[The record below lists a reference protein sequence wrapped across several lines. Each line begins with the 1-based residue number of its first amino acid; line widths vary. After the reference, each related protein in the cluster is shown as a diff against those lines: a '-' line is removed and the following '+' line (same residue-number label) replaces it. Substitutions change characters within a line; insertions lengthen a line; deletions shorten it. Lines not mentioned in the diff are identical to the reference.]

1 MKRRDF
7 LHDISHAAA
16 LGALLPTFNMGWNLN
31 HSNFLNSTIDR
42 GKILVLI
49 RLNGGNDGL
58 NTVIPLDQ
66 YSNLNKVRPHVIM
79 PENKLVQLGKS
90 DLALHPSLADLKA
103 FSDEKRMKVIQ
114 NVGYEKPD
122 FSHFRSMDIWQSA
135 SDYDQFLT
143 SGWIG
148 RYIENEHPTFPQE
161 YPNERFPHPLAI
173 ELGWAS
179 SLTLTGNYSFPSFI
193 VNDPEQ
199 FQEIINDFD
208 HEYPNSYSGDRLKYA
223 QLIAK
228 QSNLYGDVVK
238 ASFQNSSSEINFPS
252 SHLGWQL
259 ETASRLIRGGLN
271 TRVYM
276 VDLGGF
282 DTHDRQVDLADPTIG
297 EHARILKDLN
307 DSVTA
312 FIKSLDASGDSDRV
326 LTMTFSEFGRTI
338 NSNASYGTDHGT
350 AAPMFI
356 FGNRISDDVLG
367 KNPEI
372 PEVARWQDNLAVEF
386 DFRQV
391 YASILDQWMGADVE
405 TEKAALLKEFP
416 KLPITGSAIDQDG
429 DGILDRDDQCN
440 DTPAGAVVDTNGC
453 EVFSLAPDTF
463 NVAVTSVSC
472 AGMNNGSIALSAK
485 ADPTTSYSFA
495 YDAGDA
501 GTGMLNTANNYSAS
515 LEGLAPGSY
524 NICFTVDGQSNYERC
539 YSISLAE
546 PAPLETNAVVNT
558 STRTLDLNLKGSKE
572 YRVTLNGKPLV
583 TQKQALTLPLVAGKN
598 TIEVRTDLQ
607 CQGIYFDEIFVS
619 EEVKVYPNPTS
630 GPLQLYVGGSDRNVS
645 LSVTSLQGSTVYS
658 TDLSVGS
665 SRFSAIDLSHLS
677 SGVYIVSLKS
687 ATINTSHKIIKD

>member
-7 LHDISHAAA
+7 IHDISHAAA
-16 LGALLPTFNMGWNLN
+16 LGAVLPTFNIDWNTNSSNILN
-31 HSNFLNSTIDR
+31 NTLDK

-79 PENKLVQLGKS
+79 PDNKLIQLGKN
-90 DLALHPSLADLKA
+90 DLALHPSLADFKA
-103 FSDEKRMKVIQ
+103 LSDERRMKVIQ
-114 NVGYEKPD
+114 NVGYEVPD
-122 FSHFRSMDIWQSA
+122 FSHFRSMDIWQSG

-148 RYIENEHPTFPQE
+148 RFIENEHPNFPEQ
-161 YPNERFPHPLAI
+161 YPNELFPHPLAI
-173 ELGWAS
+173 ELGWAT
-179 SLTLTGNYSFPSFI
+179 SLALTGNYSFPSFI
-193 VNDPEQ
+193 VNNPEQ

-208 HEYPNSYSGDRLKYA
+208 HDYPNSYSGDRLKYV

-228 QSNLYGDVVK
+228 QSNLYSNVVK
-238 ASFQNSSSEINFPS
+238 TSFQNSSDEISFPS

-259 ETASRLIRGGLN
+259 KTASRLIRGGLN

-282 DTHDRQVDLADPTIG
+282 DTHDRQVEISDPTTG

-338 NSNASYGTDHGT
+338 NSNGSYGTDHGT

-391 YASILDQWMGADVE
+391 YASILDQWMGADAE
-405 TEKAALLKEFP
+405 TEKATLFKDFE

-429 DGILDRDDQCN
+429 DGVLDRDDLCN
-440 DTPAGAVVDTNGC
+440 DTPAGAIVDTNGC
-453 EVFSLAPDTF
+453 EVFSLAADTF
-463 NVAVTSVSC
+463 TVLVTSASC

-485 ADPTTSYSFA
+485 DERYSYT
-495 YDAGDA
+495 YDAGTA
-501 GTGMLNTANNYSAS
+501 GTGVLNAANNYTAT
-515 LEGLAPGSY
+515 LEGLATGSY
-524 NICFTVDGQSNYERC
+524 NICFSVDGQSNYERC
-539 YSISLAE
+539 YSVTVGE

-558 STRTLDLNLKGSKE
+558 STRTVDLSLRGAKQYK
-572 YRVTLNGKPLV
+572 VTLNGKPI
-583 TQKQALTLPLVAGKN
+583 TTEKSTITLPLVAGN
-598 TIEVRTDLQ
+598 NILQVRTDLE
-607 CQGIYFDEIFVS
+607 CQGVHFEEIFVS
-619 EEVKVYPNPTS
+619 EEVKVYPNPTK
-630 GPLQLYVGGSDRNVS
+630 GPLQLYVGGTDRSVNVQ
-645 LSVTSLQGSTVYS
+645 VTSLQGSSVLNT
-658 TDLSVGS
+658 TLEVGS
-665 SRFSAIDLSHLS
+665 RRIGTIDISNLT
-677 SGVYIVSLKS
+677 SGLYIVTLKS
-687 ATINTSHKIIKD
+687 ATVNTSHKIIKE

>member
-16 LGALLPTFNMGWNLN
+16 LGSLLPTFGLGWQDKSYSLFDN
-31 HSNFLNSTIDR
+31 TIDA

-79 PENKLVQLGKS
+79 PENKLVQLGKN
-90 DLALHPSLADLKA
+90 DLALHPSLSDLKL
-103 FSDEKRMKVIQ
+103 FSDEKRMKIIQ
-114 NVGYEKPD
+114 NVGYEVPD

-135 SDYDQFLT
+135 SDYDQFLS

-148 RYIENEHPTFPQE
+148 RYIEKEHPGFPTQ
-161 YPNERFPHPLAI
+161 YPNEQFPHPLAI
-173 ELGWAS
+173 ELGWSS
-179 SLTLTGNYSFPSFI
+179 SLTMLGQYSFPSYI
-193 VNDPEQ
+193 VSDPQ
-199 FQEIINDFD
+199 RLVEIINDFD
-208 HEYPNSYSGDRLKYA
+208 HEYPNTYSGDRLKYI
-223 QLIAK
+223 QLIGK
-228 QSNLYGDVVK
+228 QSNQYGQVIK
-238 ASFQNSSSEINFPS
+238 EAYEKSSNDSSFPS

-271 TRVYM
+271 SRVYM

-282 DTHDRQVDLADPTIG
+282 DTHDRQVEMDDPTKG

-338 NSNASYGTDHGT
+338 NSNGSYGTDHGT
-350 AAPMFI
+350 AAPMMI

-372 PEVARWQDNLAVEF
+372 PEVARWQDNLAVEY

-391 YASILDQWMGADVE
+391 YASILDQWMGADIE
-405 TEKAALLKEFP
+405 TEKASLLKEFP
-416 KLPITGSAIDQDG
+416 KLPIAGSAIDQDG

-440 DTPAGAVVDTNGC
+440 DTPAGAIVDTNGC
-453 EVFSLAPDTF
+453 EVFSLAADTF
-463 NVAVTSVSC
+463 SVLVTSASC
-472 AGMNNGSIALSAK
+472 AGMNNGSVTLSAK
-485 ADPTTSYSFA
+485 DERYSYAF
-495 YDAGDA
+495 DAGD
-501 GTGMLNTANNYSAS
+501 GGSGVLNTANGYSAT
-515 LEGLAPGSY
+515 LEGLSPGTY
-524 NICFTVDGQSNYERC
+524 NICFTVDGQANYQRC
-539 YSISLAE
+539 YSITVGE

-558 STRTLDLNLKGSKE
+558 STRTVDLSLRGAKQYK
-572 YRVTLNGKPLV
+572 VTLNGKPMV
-583 TQKQALTLPLVAGKN
+583 TDKAMLTLPLVAGKN
-598 TIEVRTDLQ
+598 TIEVRTDLE
-607 CQGIYFDEIFVS
+607 CQGVYFEEVFVS

-630 GPLQLYVGGSDRNVS
+630 GPLQIYVGGTNNNVNIK
-645 LSVTSLQGSTVYS
+645 VTSLSGRVAYADRLEIGTRRYATV
-658 TDLSVGS
+658 DLSNL
-665 SRFSAIDLSHLS
+665 A
-677 SGVYIVSLKS
+677 SGVYIVTLKS
-687 ATINTSHKIIKD
+687 ATVNTSHKIIKD

>member
-16 LGALLPTFNMGWNLN
+16 LGTLLPTFGFGLQ
-31 HSNFLNSTIDR
+31 SNSYSLFSNTYDL

-66 YSNLNKVRPHVIM
+66 FSNLNKVRPHVIM

-90 DLALHPSLADLKA
+90 DLALHPSLADLKI
-103 FSDEKRMKVIQ
+103 FSDEKRMKIIQ
-114 NVGYEKPD
+114 NVGYEVPD

-135 SDYDQFLT
+135 SDYDQFLS
-143 SGWIG
+143 SGWLG
-148 RYIENEHPTFPQE
+148 RYIENEHPGFPTQ
-161 YPNERFPHPLAI
+161 YPNDQYPHPLAV
-173 ELGWAS
+173 ELGWSS
-179 SLTLTGNYSFPSFI
+179 SLTTLGQYSFPNYI
-193 VNDPEQ
+193 VNNPERLV
-199 FQEIINDFD
+199 EIINDFD
-208 HEYPNSYSGDRLKYA
+208 HEYPNTYSGDRLKYI
-223 QLIAK
+223 QLIGK
-228 QSNLYGDVVK
+228 QSNEYGQVIK
-238 ASFQNSSSEINFPS
+238 EAYESSSSENSFPS

-259 ETASRLIRGGLN
+259 ETASRLIKGGLN

-282 DTHDRQVDLADPTIG
+282 DTHDRQVEISDPTTG

-338 NSNASYGTDHGT
+338 NSNGSYGTDHGT

-356 FGNRISDDVLG
+356 FGNRISDEVLG

-391 YASILDQWMGADVE
+391 YASILDQWMGADTE

-429 DGILDRDDQCN
+429 DGVLDQDDQCN
-440 DTPAGAVVDTNGC
+440 DTPAGAIVDTNGC
-453 EVFSLAPDTF
+453 KVFSLAPDTF
-463 NVAVTSVSC
+463 SVTVTSVSC
-472 AGMNNGSIALSAK
+472 AGMKNGSIALSAK
-485 ADPTTSYSFA
+485 DTSYSYA

-501 GTGMLNTANNYSAS
+501 GTGLLNAANNYKAS
-515 LEGLAPGSY
+515 LEGLDPRSY
-524 NICFTVDGQSNYERC
+524 NICFTVDGEDNYERC
-539 YSISLAE
+539 YSVSVAE

-619 EEVKVYPNPTS
+619 EEVKIYPNPTS
-630 GPLQLYVGGSDRNVS
+630 GPLQLYVGGSDRNVN
-645 LSVTSLQGSTVYS
+645 LSINSLQGNTVYS
-658 TDLSVGS
+658 TGLSVGS
-665 SRFSAIDLSHLS
+665 SRFSAVDLSHLS

-687 ATINTSHKIIKD
+687 ATVNTSHKIIKD

>member
-1 MKRRDF
+1 MRRRDF

-16 LGALLPTFNMGWNLN
+16 LGTLLPTFGLGWQDKSYSLFDN
-31 HSNFLNSTIDR
+31 TIDA

-79 PENKLVQLGKS
+79 PENKLVQLGKN
-90 DLALHPSLADLKA
+90 DLALHPSLSDLKL
-103 FSDEKRMKVIQ
+103 FSDEKRMKIIQ
-114 NVGYEKPD
+114 NVGYEVPD

-135 SDYDQFLT
+135 SDYDQFLS

-148 RYIENEHPTFPQE
+148 RYIEKEHPGFPTQ
-161 YPNERFPHPLAI
+161 YPNEQFPHPLAI
-173 ELGWAS
+173 ELGWSS
-179 SLTLTGNYSFPSFI
+179 SLTMLGQYSFPSYI
-193 VNDPEQ
+193 VSDPQ
-199 FQEIINDFD
+199 RLVEIINDFD
-208 HEYPNSYSGDRLKYA
+208 HEYPNTYSGDRLKYI
-223 QLIAK
+223 QLIGK
-228 QSNLYGDVVK
+228 QSNQYGQVIKETYERSSNDS
-238 ASFQNSSSEINFPS
+238 SFPN

-271 TRVYM
+271 SRVYM

-282 DTHDRQVDLADPTIG
+282 DTHDRQVEMDDPTKG

-338 NSNASYGTDHGT
+338 NSNGSYGTDHGT
-350 AAPMFI
+350 AAPMMI

-391 YASILDQWMGADVE
+391 YASILDQWIGADIE
-405 TEKAALLKEFP
+405 TEKASLLKEFP
-416 KLPITGSAIDQDG
+416 KLPIAGSAIDQDG

-440 DTPAGAVVDTNGC
+440 DTPAGAIVDTNGC
-453 EVFSLAPDTF
+453 EVFSLAADTF
-463 NVAVTSVSC
+463 SVVVTSASC
-472 AGMNNGSIALSAK
+472 AGMNNGSVALSAK
-485 ADPTTSYSFA
+485 DERYSYAF
-495 YDAGDA
+495 DAGD
-501 GTGMLNTANNYSAS
+501 GGSGVLNTANGYSAT
-515 LEGLAPGSY
+515 LEGLSPGTY
-524 NICFTVDGQSNYERC
+524 NICFTVDGQANYQRC
-539 YSISLAE
+539 YSITVGE

-558 STRTLDLNLKGSKE
+558 STRTVDLSLRGAKQYK
-572 YRVTLNGKPLV
+572 VTLNGKPMV
-583 TQKQALTLPLVAGKN
+583 TDKALLTLPLVAGKN
-598 TIEVRTDLQ
+598 TIEVRTDLE
-607 CQGIYFDEIFVS
+607 CQGVYFEEVFVS

-630 GPLQLYVGGSDRNVS
+630 GPLQIYVGGTDNNVNIK
-645 LSVTSLQGSTVYS
+645 VTSLSGRVAYADALEIGTRRYTTV
-658 TDLSVGS
+658 DLSNL
-665 SRFSAIDLSHLS
+665 A
-677 SGVYIVSLKS
+677 SGVYIVTLKS
-687 ATINTSHKIIKD
+687 ATVNTSHKIIKD

>member
-16 LGALLPTFNMGWNLN
+16 LGTLLPTFGFGLQ
-31 HSNFLNSTIDR
+31 SNSYSLFSNTYDL

-66 YSNLNKVRPHVIM
+66 FSNLNKVRPHVIM

-90 DLALHPSLADLKA
+90 DLALHPSLADLKI
-103 FSDEKRMKVIQ
+103 FSDEKRMKIIQ
-114 NVGYEKPD
+114 NVGYEVPD

-135 SDYDQFLT
+135 SDYDQFLS
-143 SGWIG
+143 SGWLG
-148 RYIENEHPTFPQE
+148 RYIENEHPGFPTQ
-161 YPNERFPHPLAI
+161 YPNDQYPHPLAV
-173 ELGWAS
+173 ELGWSS
-179 SLTLTGNYSFPSFI
+179 SLTTLGQYSFPNYI
-193 VNDPEQ
+193 VNNPERLV
-199 FQEIINDFD
+199 EIINDFD
-208 HEYPNSYSGDRLKYA
+208 HEYPNTYSGDRLKYI
-223 QLIAK
+223 QLIGK
-228 QSNLYGDVVK
+228 QSNEYGQVIK
-238 ASFQNSSSEINFPS
+238 EAYESSSSENSFPS

-259 ETASRLIRGGLN
+259 ETASRLIKGGLN

-282 DTHDRQVDLADPTIG
+282 DTHDRQVEISDPTTG

-338 NSNASYGTDHGT
+338 NSNGSYGTDHGT

-356 FGNRISDDVLG
+356 FGNRISDEVLG

-391 YASILDQWMGADVE
+391 YASILDQWMGADTE

-429 DGILDRDDQCN
+429 DGVLDQDDQCN
-440 DTPAGAVVDTNGC
+440 DTPAGAIVDTNGC
-453 EVFSLAPDTF
+453 KVFSLAPDTF
-463 NVAVTSVSC
+463 TVTVTSVSC
-472 AGMNNGSIALSAK
+472 AGMKNGSIALSAK
-485 ADPTTSYSFA
+485 DTSYSYA

-501 GTGMLNTANNYSAS
+501 GTGLLNAANNYKAS
-515 LEGLAPGSY
+515 LEGLDPRSY
-524 NICFTVDGQSNYERC
+524 NICFTVDGEDNYERC
-539 YSISLAE
+539 YSVSVAE

-619 EEVKVYPNPTS
+619 EEVKIYPNPTS
-630 GPLQLYVGGSDRNVS
+630 GPLQLYVGGSDRNVN
-645 LSVTSLQGSTVYS
+645 LSINSLQGNTVYS
-658 TDLSVGS
+658 TGLSVGS
-665 SRFSAIDLSHLS
+665 SRFSAVDLSHLS

-687 ATINTSHKIIKD
+687 ATVNTSHKIIKD

>member
-16 LGALLPTFNMGWNLN
+16 LGAIMPSFGFGLDLKSYDLL
-31 HSNFLNSTIDR
+31 SNTIEP
-42 GKILVLI
+42 GKILVVI
-49 RLNGGNDGL
+49 KLNGGNDGL
-58 NTVIPLDQ
+58 NTVIPLDHF
-66 YSNLNKVRPHVIM
+66 SNLNKVRPHVIM

-90 DLALHPSLADLKA
+90 DLALHPSLANLKA

-135 SDYDQFLT
+135 SDSDQFLT

-148 RYIENEHPTFPQE
+148 RYVEHNHPQFPQN
-161 YPNERFPHPLAI
+161 YPNEQYPHPLAI
-173 ELGWAS
+173 ELGWQT
-179 SLTLTGNYSFPSFI
+179 SLAFTGQYSFPSFI
-193 VNDPEQ
+193 ANNPEH
-199 FQEIINDFD
+199 FSEIINEFD
-208 HEYPNSYSGDRLKYA
+208 HEYPNTYSGDKMKYV

-228 QSNLYGDVVK
+228 QSNLYSKDVQQ
-238 ASFQNSSSEINFPS
+238 AYLNSENNVEFPS
-252 SHLGWQL
+252 GHLSWQL
-259 ETASRLIRGGLN
+259 ETVSRLIRGGLN
-271 TRVYM
+271 TRIYSVEI
-276 VDLGGF
+276 GGF
-282 DTHDRQVDLADPTIG
+282 DTHDRQVDTADTTKG

-307 DSVTA
+307 DGVTA

-356 FGNRISDDVLG
+356 FGNNINTAVLG
-367 KNPEI
+367 SNPEI
-372 PEVARWQDNLAVEF
+372 PEVARWEDNLKYEF
-386 DFRQV
+386 DFRQI
-391 YASILDQWMGADVE
+391 YASILDQWMGADIE
-405 TEKAALLKEFP
+405 TEKAAMFKEFR

-429 DGILDRDDQCN
+429 DGVLDQDDQCN
-440 DTPAGAVVDTNGC
+440 NTPAGAIVDTNGC
-453 EVFSLAPDTF
+453 KVFSLAPDTF
-463 NVAVTSVSC
+463 SVTVTSVSC
-472 AGMNNGSIALSAK
+472 AKMNNGSIALSAK
-485 ADPTTSYSFA
+485 DTSYSYA

-501 GTGMLNTANNYSAS
+501 GTGLLHAANNYRAS

-524 NICFTVDGQSNYERC
+524 NICFTVDGEDNYERC
-539 YSISLAE
+539 YSISVAE

-630 GPLQLYVGGSDRNVS
+630 GPLQLYLGGSDRNVS
-645 LSVTSLQGSTVYS
+645 LSVTSLQGNTVYS

-665 SRFSAIDLSHLS
+665 NRFSAIDLSHLS

-687 ATINTSHKIIKD
+687 ATVNTSHKIIKD

>member
-1 MKRRDF
+1 MKRREF
-7 LHDISHAAA
+7 LHDVSHAAA
-16 LGALLPTFNMGWNLN
+16 LGTLLPTFGFGLQ
-31 HSNFLNSTIDR
+31 SNSYSLFSNTSDL

-66 YSNLNKVRPHVIM
+66 FSNLNKVRPHVIM

-90 DLALHPSLADLKA
+90 DLALHPSLADLKI
-103 FSDEKRMKVIQ
+103 FSDEKRMKIIQ
-114 NVGYEKPD
+114 NVGYEVPD

-135 SDYDQFLT
+135 SDYDQFLS
-143 SGWIG
+143 SGWLG
-148 RYIENEHPTFPQE
+148 RYIENEHPGFPTQ
-161 YPNERFPHPLAI
+161 YPNDKYPHPLAV
-173 ELGWAS
+173 ELGWSS
-179 SLTLTGNYSFPSFI
+179 SLTTLGQYSFPNYI
-193 VNDPEQ
+193 VNNPERLV
-199 FQEIINDFD
+199 EIINDFD
-208 HEYPNSYSGDRLKYA
+208 HEYPNTYSGDRLKYI
-223 QLIAK
+223 QLIGK
-228 QSNLYGDVVK
+228 QSNEYGQVIK
-238 ASFQNSSSEINFPS
+238 EAYESSSREYSFPS

-282 DTHDRQVDLADPTIG
+282 DTHDRQVEISDPTTG

-338 NSNASYGTDHGT
+338 NSNGSYGTDHGT

-356 FGNRISDDVLG
+356 FGNRISGDVLG

-391 YASILDQWMGADVE
+391 YASILDQWMGADLE
-405 TEKAALLKEFP
+405 AEKAALLKEFP

-429 DGILDRDDQCN
+429 DGILDQDDQCN
-440 DTPAGAVVDTNGC
+440 DTPAGAIVDTNGC
-453 EVFSLAPDTF
+453 VVFSLAPDTF
-463 NVAVTSVSC
+463 SVTVTSVSC
-472 AGMNNGSIALSAK
+472 KGMKNGSIALSAK
-485 ADPTTSYSFA
+485 ADPNNSYSFA
-495 YDAGDA
+495 FDAGDA
-501 GTGMLNTANNYSAS
+501 GKGVLNESNNYNAS
-515 LEGLAPGSY
+515 LSGLAPGSY
-524 NICFTVDGQSNYERC
+524 NICFTVDGQSDYERC
-539 YSISLAE
+539 YSISVTE
-546 PAPLETNAVVNT
+546 PAPLETNVVVNT
-558 STRTLDLNLKGSKE
+558 STRTLDLALRGSKE
-572 YRVTLNGKPLV
+572 YRIKLNGTPIV
-583 TQKQALTLPLVAGKN
+583 TQKQVLTLPLVAGKN

-619 EEVKVYPNPTS
+619 EETKVYPNPTS

-645 LSVTSLQGSTVYS
+645 LKVTSLQGSVVYS
-658 TDLSVGS
+658 ADLSVEASRIS
-665 SRFSAIDLSHLS
+665 SIDLSQLS
-677 SGVYIVSLKS
+677 SGVYIVSLNS
-687 ATINTSHKIIKD
+687 ATINKSHKIFKD

>member
-16 LGALLPTFNMGWNLN
+16 LGSILPTIGFGWNEKSYSLFEETV
-31 HSNFLNSTIDR
+31 SR
-42 GKILVLI
+42 GKILVLV

-66 YSNLNKVRPHVIM
+66 YTNLNKVRPHVIM
-79 PENKLVQLGKS
+79 PENKLVKLEKN
-90 DLALHPSLADLKA
+90 DLALHPSLADFKTL
-103 FSDEKRMKVIQ
+103 SDEKRMKVIQ
-114 NVGYEKPD
+114 NVGYEVPD

-135 SDYDQFLT
+135 SDYDQFLS

-148 RYIENEHPTFPQE
+148 RYIEKEHPGFPTQ
-161 YPNERFPHPLAI
+161 YPNNQYPHPLAI
-173 ELGWAS
+173 ELGWSS
-179 SLTLTGNYSFPSFI
+179 SLTMLGQYSFPSYI
-193 VNDPEQ
+193 VNNPEQ
-199 FQEIINDFD
+199 MVEIINDFD
-208 HEYPNSYSGDRLKYA
+208 HEYPGTYSGDRLKYI
-223 QLIAK
+223 QLIGK
-228 QSNLYGDVVK
+228 QSNEYGRVIK
-238 ASFQNSSSEINFPS
+238 EAYEKSSNESEFPS
-252 SHLGWQL
+252 THLGWQL

-271 TRVYM
+271 SRVYM

-282 DTHDRQVDLADPTIG
+282 DTHDRQVDIADTTKG
-297 EHARILKDLN
+297 EHTRILKDLN

-312 FIKSLDASGDSDRV
+312 FIKSLDNSGDSDRV

-338 NSNASYGTDHGT
+338 NSNGSYGTDHGT

-391 YASILDQWMGADVE
+391 YASILDQWMGADTE

-440 DTPAGAVVDTNGC
+440 DTPAGAIIDTNGC

-463 NVAVTSVSC
+463 TVTVTSVSC
-472 AGMNNGSIALSAK
+472 ADMNNGSIALSAK
-485 ADPTTSYSFA
+485 DERYSYAF
-495 YDAGDA
+495 DAGDA

-539 YSISLAE
+539 YSISVAE

-658 TDLSVGS
+658 TDLSVGA

-687 ATINTSHKIIKD
+687 ATVNTSHKIIKD

>member
-16 LGALLPTFNMGWNLN
+16 LGTLLPTFGFGLQ
-31 HSNFLNSTIDR
+31 SNRYSLFNNTSER

-58 NTVIPLDQ
+58 NTLIPLDQ
-66 YSNLNKVRPHVIM
+66 FSNLNKVRPHVIM
-79 PENKLVQLGKS
+79 PENKLIQLGKN
-90 DLALHPSLADLKA
+90 DLALHPSLADLKI
-103 FSDEKRMKVIQ
+103 FSDEKRMKIIQ
-114 NVGYEKPD
+114 NVGYEVPD

-135 SDYDQFLT
+135 SDYNQFLS
-143 SGWIG
+143 SGWLG
-148 RYIENEHPTFPQE
+148 RYIENEHPGFPTQ
-161 YPNERFPHPLAI
+161 YPNDEYPHPLAI
-173 ELGWAS
+173 ELGWSS
-179 SLTLTGNYSFPSFI
+179 SLTTLGQYSFPSYI
-193 VNDPEQ
+193 VNNPERMV
-199 FQEIINDFD
+199 EIINDFD
-208 HEYPNSYSGDRLKYA
+208 HEYPNSYSGDRLKYI
-223 QLIAK
+223 QLIGK
-228 QSNLYGDVVK
+228 QSNQYGQVIK
-238 ASFQNSSSEINFPS
+238 EAYISSANENSFPN

-271 TRVYM
+271 SRIYVI
-276 VDLGGF
+276 DLGGF
-282 DTHDRQVDLADPTIG
+282 DTHDRQVELSDTTSG

-391 YASILDQWMGADVE
+391 YASILDQWMGADTD

-440 DTPAGAVVDTNGC
+440 DTPPGAIVDTNGC
-453 EVFSLAPDTF
+453 EVFTLAANAF
-463 NVAVTSVSC
+463 SVVVTSVSC
-472 AGMNNGSIALSAK
+472 AGMNNGSIALTANDSRY
-485 ADPTTSYSFA
+485 SYA
-495 YDAGDA
+495 YDAGD
-501 GTGMLNTANNYSAS
+501 GGSGVLNASNGYSAS

-539 YSISLAE
+539 YSINVAE

-558 STRTLDLNLKGSKE
+558 STRTLDLTLRGSKE
-572 YRVTLNGKPLV
+572 YRVTLNGKPIV
-583 TQKQALTLPLVAGKN
+583 TQKQSLTLPLVAGKN
-598 TIEVRTDLQ
+598 TIQVRTDLE
-607 CQGIYFDEIFVS
+607 CQGMYFDEIFVS

-630 GPLQLYVGGSDRNVS
+630 GPLQLYVGGSDNTVYLTVS
-645 LSVTSLQGSTVYS
+645 SLQGSIVHS
-658 TDLSVGS
+658 ADLNMGFTRFGS
-665 SRFSAIDLSHLS
+665 IDLSHLS

-687 ATINTSHKIIKD
+687 ATVNTSHKIIKD

>member
-1 MKRRDF
+1 
-7 LHDISHAAA
+7 
-16 LGALLPTFNMGWNLN
+16 
-31 HSNFLNSTIDR
+31 
-42 GKILVLI
+42 
-49 RLNGGNDGL
+49 
-58 NTVIPLDQ
+58 
-66 YSNLNKVRPHVIM
+66 
-79 PENKLVQLGKS
+79 
-90 DLALHPSLADLKA
+90 LA
-103 FSDEKRMKVIQ
+103 F
-114 NVGYEKPD
+114 
-122 FSHFRSMDIWQSA
+122 
-135 SDYDQFLT
+135 
-143 SGWIG
+143 
-148 RYIENEHPTFPQE
+148 
-161 YPNERFPHPLAI
+161 
-173 ELGWAS
+173 
-179 SLTLTGNYSFPSFI
+179 TGQYSFPSFI
-193 VNDPEQ
+193 ANNPEN
-199 FQEIINDFD
+199 FREIINEFD
-208 HEYPNSYSGDRLKYA
+208 HDYPNTYSGDKMKYV

-228 QSNLYGDVVK
+228 QSNLYGK
-238 ASFQNSSSEINFPS
+238 EIKDAFLQGENNTEFPS
-252 SHLGWQL
+252 GHLGWQL
-259 ETASRLIRGGLN
+259 ETVSRLIRGGLN
-271 TRVYM
+271 TRIYSVEI
-276 VDLGGF
+276 GGF
-282 DTHDRQVDLADPTIG
+282 DTHDRQVDTDDPTKG
-297 EHARILKDLN
+297 EHARILKELN

-312 FIKSLDASGDSDRV
+312 FIKSLDDSGDSDRV

-356 FGNRISDDVLG
+356 FGNKINDDVLG
-367 KNPEI
+367 TNPEI
-372 PEVARWQDNLAVEF
+372 PESVNWEDNLVAEF

-391 YASILDQWMGADVE
+391 YASILDQWMGADTE

-440 DTPAGAVVDTNGC
+440 DTPAGAIVDTNGC

-463 NVAVTSVSC
+463 TVAVTSVSC

-485 ADPTTSYSFA
+485 DERYSYA
-495 YDAGDA
+495 YNAGDA
-501 GTGMLNTANNYSAS
+501 GTGVLSAANNYSAS

-539 YSISLAE
+539 YSINVAE

-558 STRTLDLNLKGSKE
+558 STRTIDLNLKGSKE

-583 TQKQALTLPLVAGKN
+583 TQKQALTLPLMAGKN

-630 GPLQLYVGGSDRNVS
+630 GPLQLYVGGSDRNVN

-658 TDLSVGS
+658 TDLSVGA

-687 ATINTSHKIIKD
+687 ATVNTSHKIIKD